1 MQQSLAVWRISKR
14 VVFAAESVAS
24 FRVPGTLFLL
34 SAIMGVPELGAPATS
49 SSRVTRARRLTA
61 FCFAAICLSFFVPV
75 FLLDAFDE
83 DVPQRLPIHAQE
95 TLNKC
100 RNLHTKPG
108 PPPDFN
114 LRTESDRYVPGT
126 KATLIRNATIWT
138 GRVDG
143 LEIIKGDLL
152 LDKGLVKGLGVVDPK
167 VLSQYD
173 AGALSTIDA
182 DGAWVSP
189 GYVFYIHVTGI
200 TS

>member
-1 MQQSLAVWRISKR
+1 MSLDEPQQTSSL
-14 VVFAAESVAS
+14 
-24 FRVPGTLFLL
+24 L
-34 SAIMGVPELGAPATS
+34 APALLLFYISHTTS
-49 SSRVTRARRLTA
+49 HSLKAKISQPRTRL
-61 FCFAAICLSFFVPV
+61 
-75 FLLDAFDE
+75 
-83 DVPQRLPIHAQE
+83 VPQRLPIHVEE

-167 VLSQYD
+167 VLAHYGAD
-173 AGALSTIDA
+173 ALNTIDA

-189 GYVFYIHVTGI
+189 GYVFYIHATGL